1 MKEGL
6 DSNDRALAEVRASMK
21 EGLDRNDRALAEVR
35 ASMKEGFQELK
46 SQVKEV
52 GAASGKRLE
61 QGESRLRA
69 LEDSLLRAQT
79 LPAVAIFLYG
89 VVQKWEAVKSFVSS
103 LLS

>member
-1 MKEGL
+1 MAEGL
-6 DSNDRALAEVRASMK
+6 KASNDRAVAELKALMR
-21 EGLDRNDRALAEVR
+21 EGAEG
-35 ASMKEGFQELK
+35 GFQELK
-46 SQVKEV
+46 SLVKEA

-69 LEDSLLRAQT
+69 LEDSLLKAQT
-79 LPAVAIFLYG
+79 LLAVAIFLYG